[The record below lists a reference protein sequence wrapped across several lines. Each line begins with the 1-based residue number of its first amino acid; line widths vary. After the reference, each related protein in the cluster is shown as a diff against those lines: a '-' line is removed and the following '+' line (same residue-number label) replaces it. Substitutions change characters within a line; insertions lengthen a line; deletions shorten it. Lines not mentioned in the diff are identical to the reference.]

1 MTSFLALRASVCI
14 FLWCLFNY
22 FARFG
27 LDGTATWMEQLPG
40 LDTAARMEQLPGWN
54 NYLGSDLRP
63 QTTRALT
70 LPIELRGASTA
81 SRSLEVCSARAASSQ
96 MRALGAPTSW

>member
-1 MTSFLALRASVCI
+1 MTSFLPALRASVCI

-54 NYLGSDLRP
+54 NYLGSILPRLDL
-63 QTTRALT
+63 
-70 LPIELRGASTA
+70 GN
-81 SRSLEVCSARAASSQ
+81 SLYQ
-96 MRALGAPTSW
+96 LGNALGALGVRLLTAHAGPGS